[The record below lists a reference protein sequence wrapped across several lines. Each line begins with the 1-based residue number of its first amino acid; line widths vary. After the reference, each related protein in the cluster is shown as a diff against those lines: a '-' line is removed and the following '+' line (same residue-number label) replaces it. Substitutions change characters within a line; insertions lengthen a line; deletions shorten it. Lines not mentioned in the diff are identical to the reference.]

1 MEYEHSDCQPVG
13 EATSADSDAL
23 KHAVAGQLVHH
34 KGRIE
39 QSGRLMVVWH
49 DAPDEVGISQVQS
62 GQQGIQL
69 RSEGGRHRLEGFW
82 TGVFALLLLLP
93 LVWVFLWLARMIS
106 REYGDENGSE

>member
-39 QSGRLMVVWH
+39 QSGRLVVVWH
-49 DAPDEVGISQVQS
+49 DAPDEMGISLIQG
-62 GQQGIQL
+62 GQ
-69 RSEGGRHRLEGFW
+69 
-82 TGVFALLLLLP
+82 
-93 LVWVFLWLARMIS
+93 
-106 REYGDENGSE
+106 